1 MHQKK
6 FASKAVEILKK
17 DPFVIG
23 LAAGGSLM
31 SGELDDFSDIDLVMV
46 TKEKI
51 SHKKDR
57 MMEYANKLGN
67 LLTAFTGEHVG
78 ETRLLICLYDDP
90 LLHVDI
96 KFVTLDEFKE
106 RVEDPYVLL
115 DNNGFLKEV
124 IQTTTSQWPPLEY
137 QWVEDRF
144 WTFIH
149 YGLLKI
155 GRGEYFEALDFLSFL
170 RITVLG
176 PLLHIKHGNLPRGV
190 RKVETKLTENDF
202 QKLKGT
208 VATHDKQS
216 LMTAVLNAILIYK
229 DLRSELFD
237 PTVTCRQQAEE
248 RVMEFYE
255 SLDF

>member
-1 MHQKK
+1 MKQKE
-6 FASKAVEILKK
+6 FASNAVEILRN
-17 DPFVIG
+17 DHFVIG
-23 LAAGGSLM
+23 LAAGGSLL
-31 SGELDDFSDIDLVMV
+31 SDELDDFSDIDLVLV

-51 SHKKDR
+51 SDKKDR
-57 MMEYANKLGN
+57 MLEYANKLGS
-67 LLTAFTGEHVG
+67 LLTAFTGDHVG
-78 ETRLLICLYDDP
+78 EPRLLICLYDNP

-96 KFVTLDEFKE
+96 KFITLDEFKK
-106 RVEDPYVLL
+106 RVEDPFILL
-115 DNNGFLKEV
+115 DNNGQLKHV
-124 IQTTTSQWPPLEY
+124 IQCTGSAWPHPDY
-137 QWVEDRF
+137 QWIEDRF

-190 RKVETKLTENDF
+190 RKVETKLSENDF

-208 VATHDKQS
+208 IATHDKQS
-216 LMTAVLNAILIYK
+216 LMNALSNAILIYK
-229 DLRSELFD
+229 DLRRELFD
-237 PTVTCRQQAEE
+237 PTVICQQQAEK